1 MIRNKEQ
8 NSAVKDSNINH
19 QVEEN
24 IQGKTLDKESATRKS
39 GITVTKG

>member
-1 MIRNKEQ
+1 MIRNKEP

-24 IQGKTLDKESATRKS
+24 IQGKTLDKEKPESHQEEWYHS
-39 GITVTKG
+39 D